1 LAVHSL
7 QLPFEKTF
15 SMGTFRDLIV
25 YKKAFQLAME
35 IFEMTKKFPGEEKYS
50 LIDQIRKAQDRFVF
64 V

>member
-1 LAVHSL
+1 MRSQQLAVHSL

-35 IFEMTKKFPGEEKYS
+35 VFEMTQNFQLKKDI
-50 LIDQIRKAQDRFVF
+50 L
-64 V
+64 